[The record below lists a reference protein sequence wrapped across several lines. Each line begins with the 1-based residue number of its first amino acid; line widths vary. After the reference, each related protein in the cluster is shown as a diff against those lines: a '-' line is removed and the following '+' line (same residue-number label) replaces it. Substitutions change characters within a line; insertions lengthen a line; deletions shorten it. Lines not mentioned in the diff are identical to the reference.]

1 MDNVADCSGYISEI
15 AKLKCDIAKLKLEL
29 NIAKGEIQV
38 ADIQRLVDNIRINC
52 DANDDLELFVI
63 KMAMNVE
70 IVKLKGEVNTIRF
83 ILPILL
89 NIIILFIN
97 NKGLEGNVNKLIDFT
112 EFFNM
117 MLLVAPENVT
127 KKTIEAKDKIIR
139 ILDNAN
145 NNVQNIKETFNR
157 IIPIF
162 VIWVERTI
170 GYSRYSAI
178 YLTVFLLIIYYIVTG
193 QPIAKKDGVASL
205 SNSTAIGM
213 INAQQKNNLKTPPV
227 IDMIKTPKK
236 NNSRNST
243 SKRKSISSV
252 VSSEIYKIAEDN
264 IDTDMLDSL
273 HDILIGN
280 DKDIKYKIG
289 EFLIDLNNK
298 IDRNIKTIETV
309 IANEI
314 ENERNKRKQSSK
326 KGHEPLQIS
335 DELKNIISN
344 IQETIKN
351 KRKGQVVVNR
361 AIFENKVHLL
371 KNYGGKCKKYNK
383 KKIIMRYPSIVNNK

>member
-1 MDNVADCSGYISEI
+1 MDDVTDCREYISEI
-15 AKLKCDIAKLKLEL
+15 AKLKCDNAKLEL
-29 NIAKGEIQV
+29 ELSIAKGEIQV
-38 ADIQRLVDNIRINC
+38 GQIQILVDNIRHKC
-52 DANDDLELFVI
+52 EANDDLELFVI
-63 KMAMNVE
+63 QMAMNVE

-193 QPIAKKDGVASL
+193 QPIAKKDGPIAL

-213 INAQQKNNLKTPPV
+213 INAQQKNNLRTPPV
-227 IDMIKTPKK
+227 IDMIKTSKK

-243 SKRKSISSV
+243 SKRKKSISSV

-264 IDTDMLDSL
+264 IDTYMLDSL

-298 IDRNIKTIETV
+298 IDRNIKTIETE

-335 DELKNIISN
+335 DKLKNIISN

-351 KRKGQVVVNR
+351 KRKGKEVVNR
-361 AIFENKVHLL
+361 AILENKVHLL
-371 KNYGGKCKKYNK
+371 KNSGGKCKKYNK
-383 KKIIMRYPSIVNNK
+383 KKYNYDIPIHSK